1 MAYAEDYVCDVCGLL
16 YDKDLHSDVIEHR
29 RVHDLRVKGPK
40 IKLPDGI
47 HIILPKSPRRQRIAA
62 QEAAGLVSREARFL
76 LSYYADS
83 DGDFREYKKPLP
95 FRCFSRSCFFPRLVP
110 AKTKSPRRNVSK
122 WAWS

>member
-83 DGDFREYKKPLP
+83 DGDFREYKTRA
-95 FRCFSRSCFFPRLVP
+95 FIC
-110 AKTKSPRRNVSK
+110 VSDGRVIGLL
-122 WAWS
+122 